1 MTAHDADRIPAIMT
15 VPEAARFLK
24 IGRTAAYE
32 AIRTGQLPALRLG
45 RKLRVSRAAV
55 QQALLVRTHGDHRL
69 GGAPLTNAND
79 PELAEK
85 ARGFEADEGRSRR

>member
-1 MTAHDADRIPAIMT
+1 VSAFDADGMPAIMT

-45 RKLRVSRAAV
+45 RKLRVSRVAV
-55 QQALLVRTHGDHRL
+55 QEALL
-69 GGAPLTNAND
+69 AS
-79 PELAEK
+79 
-85 ARGFEADEGRSRR
+85 GRSDRRVSGTPSISVSSPGTSRGT